1 MTDGLKP
8 GWRRVKFGEVVRLS
22 KESSK
27 DPAADGLERYVGLKH
42 IEPGDLRIRSWGDI
56 AVDYGGTLPLIDTP
70 GRANL
75 CTAQSR
81 RPR

>member
-27 DPAADGLERYVGLKH
+27 DPAADGLERAH
-42 IEPGDLRIRSWGDI
+42 
-56 AVDYGGTLPLIDTP
+56 
-70 GRANL
+70 RA
-75 CTAQSR
+75 R
-81 RPR
+81 RPAHSILGRHR